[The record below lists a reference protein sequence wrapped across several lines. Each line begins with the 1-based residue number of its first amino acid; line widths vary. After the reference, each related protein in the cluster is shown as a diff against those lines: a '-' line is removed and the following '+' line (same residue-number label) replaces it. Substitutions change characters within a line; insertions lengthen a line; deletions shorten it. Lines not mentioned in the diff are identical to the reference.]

1 MNEILLKLLL
11 FFLTIL
17 IFLVSKKISSKI
29 TFVLFSPVIVTPLM
43 IIIILESFHISYST
57 YASGTQL
64 LTYMLGP
71 STVAF
76 AVPMYKYQ
84 DLLKKYLKEIVI
96 SLSMGSF
103 FAVITSIL
111 FATLFQ
117 LSKIMVI
124 SIIPRSVTTPIAME
138 YAKSL
143 HGNPSLTAVFVM
155 ITGLSGVVLGPI
167 LIRLLSLKSPVAKGL
182 LMGMGAHGTGTSK
195 AFEFGELE
203 GTFSSLGM
211 IIGAFITLVW
221 VLLLP
226 SLSSLL

>member
-167 LIRLLSLKSPVAKGL
+167 LIRLLSLKSPVA
-182 LMGMGAHGTGTSK
+182 
-195 AFEFGELE
+195 
-203 GTFSSLGM
+203 
-211 IIGAFITLVW
+211 
-221 VLLLP
+221 
-226 SLSSLL
+226 

>member
-1 MNEILLKLLL
+1 MKHLLL
-11 FFLTIL
+11 EALLLLLTIL
-17 IFLVSKKISSKI
+17 IFVVSKKINSKI
-29 TFVLFSPVIVTPLM
+29 TLVLFSPIIVTPLM
-43 IIIILESFHISYST
+43 LIIILESFHIPYGT

-71 STVAF
+71 ATVAF

-84 DLLKKYLKEIVI
+84 DLLKQHLKEMII
-96 SLSMGSF
+96 SLSIGSF

-111 FATLFQ
+111 LALLFR

-138 YAKSL
+138 YAKTL

-155 ITGLSGVVLGPI
+155 ITGLSGVVLGPL
-167 LIRLLSLKSPVAKGL
+167 LIRLLSLKSPIAKGL

-195 AFEFGELE
+195 AFELGELE

-211 IIGAFITLVW
+211 IIGAFITFIW
-221 VLLLP
+221 ILLLP
-226 SLSSLL
+226 NLSFLM